1 MSLDGG
7 EKIKLMPVTLDEL
20 IDISNREDTYFAE
33 QEIVQD
39 LLKAKIY
46 PEKME
51 ELKELFTPKEM
62 L

>member
-46 PEKME
+46 PEKMKK
-51 ELKELFTPKEM
+51 LKELLTPKEM